1 MGRKRHCTE
10 NERNLIKKLRKQGK
24 TYKQISQLVGR
35 SENMITNAL
44 KHKKNIETR
53 GRPKKTTKETDRYIA
68 RSAKRDPFISSVKI
82 LKEIDSNISSRTVRR
97 RLQENNLHGRSARKV
112 PLLSKKNIIQ
122 RIKFAKQHME
132 WNPEK
137 WRNLL
142 WSDESK
148 FNLFGSDGRT
158 YVRRP
163 PNKEL
168 SSKYTKKT
176 VKHGG
181 GNIMVWACFSWHGVG
196 PIHWI
201 RETMMKE
208 VYRDILSNVMF
219 PYADENMPL
228 IWLFQQDN
236 DPKHTSKCVKQ

>member
-1 MGRKRHCTE
+1 
-10 NERNLIKKLRKQGK
+10 
-24 TYKQISQLVGR
+24 
-35 SENMITNAL
+35 
-44 KHKKNIETR
+44 
-53 GRPKKTTKETDRYIA
+53 
-68 RSAKRDPFISSVKI
+68 
-82 LKEIDSNISSRTVRR
+82 
-97 RLQENNLHGRSARKV
+97 
-112 PLLSKKNIIQ
+112 
-122 RIKFAKQHME
+122 ME

-201 RETMMKE
+201 RETMTKE

-236 DPKHTSKCVKQ
+236 DPKHTSKCVKQWFAENKVPVLSWPAQSPDLNSIENLWKCVKDSLSGKTFRNKYELWDAVKDSWNSTARTMPTADKFNA